1 MLSDAFFQVGNHSG
15 DLPPHFHVKDT
26 NFEALVSIETFE
38 VIAGD
43 LPTAIRKEV
52 QTWAAANKD
61 RLVSE
66 WSAWNPNIP
75 FA

>member
-1 MLSDAFFQVGNHSG
+1 MARRRRRDRY
-15 DLPPHFHVKDT
+15 
-26 NFEALVSIETFE
+26 
-38 VIAGD
+38 AGD

-52 QTWAAANKD
+52 QSWAAANKD

-66 WSAWNPNIP
+66 WNAWNPTIP